1 MTAPD
6 PEDHHRATGSTPR
19 PLTDSELD
27 ARLGIAHEDLVAHA
41 SRHADPLATL
51 LALLTVEHPAAVG
64 THPLAPAQ
72 IITGRIHVYEIIRA
86 LQGDFSSTEAGT
98 GGHARSLELA
108 RAHTL
113 ELVRLLS
120 QALPFAHAVAHT
132 LDLAVDL
139 AQALDRGLP
148 LNADPASDLAAA
160 LVNAR
165 SLDPHYALAIT
176 RERSTILAL
185 ISALSRDLPAAPN
198 ADHDHQSAL
207 DHAFELTDALARLL
221 AQALDLAPIDASGA
235 DLSALDVPDAIV
247 LADVVW
253 DDHTTWPT
261 PWHTYACDHSI
272 PLEDHRYQIRT
283 GTLPHLTAPATP

>member
-6 PEDHHRATGSTPR
+6 PDDYHRATGSTPR
-19 PLTDSELD
+19 PLTDTELD
-27 ARLGIAHEDLVAHA
+27 ARLGTAHKDLVAHA
-41 SRHADPLATL
+41 SRHTDPLDTL

-64 THPLAPAQ
+64 TDPLAPVQ
-72 IITGRIHVYEIIRA
+72 IITGRIHGYEIIRA
-86 LQGDFSSTEAGT
+86 LQGDISSAKVGT
-98 GGHARSLELA
+98 GGHARPLELA

-113 ELVRLLS
+113 ELIYLLS

-139 AQALDRGLP
+139 AQALDRGFP

-160 LVNAR
+160 LVHAR
-165 SLDPHYALAIT
+165 ALDPHYALALT

-185 ISALSRDLPAAPN
+185 ISALARDLSAAPD
-198 ADHDHQSAL
+198 ADHDHQSAF
-207 DHAFELTDALARLL
+207 DHALELAEALARLL
-221 AQALDLAPIDASGA
+221 AQTLDLVPVDASGA

-253 DDHTTWPT
+253 DDYTTWPT
-261 PWHTYACDHSI
+261 LWHTYARDHSI